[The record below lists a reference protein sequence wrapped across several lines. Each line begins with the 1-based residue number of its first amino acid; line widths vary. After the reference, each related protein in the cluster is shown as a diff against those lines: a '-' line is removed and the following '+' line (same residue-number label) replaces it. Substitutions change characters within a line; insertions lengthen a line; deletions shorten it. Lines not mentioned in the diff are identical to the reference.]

1 MCAFAS
7 VTPLRGPVAREKRG
21 SWYVNG
27 FSIDDDE
34 HQHPK
39 SQASARGLKEGLT
52 PAGLAVASRHHPGE
66 SGRRGSCVGGQ
77 GSGGGVWGDPGVRLH
92 LLRTGDTVSDAPPV
106 MYPPVGVPGPIT
118 VDLRRSAR
126 SDDKITTHTQLSIA
140 CLLRQR
146 VY

>member
-1 MCAFAS
+1 MRVAGSRIEDMTVTGVHICFCYAS
-7 VTPLRGPVAREKRG
+7 VRPVAREKRG
-21 SWYVNG
+21 SWYMNG

-77 GSGGGVWGDPGVRLH
+77 GSGG
-92 LLRTGDTVSDAPPV
+92 
-106 MYPPVGVPGPIT
+106 
-118 VDLRRSAR
+118 
-126 SDDKITTHTQLSIA
+126 A
-140 CLLRQR
+140 CGAIR
-146 VY
+146 V